1 MYSRLREPYLS
12 STRKLMPELFQS
24 GSDPYAFVEF
34 ADHVA
39 ASAALTALN
48 QRLFLGK
55 VSIYGFFSPRDL
67 SDLLITVLARFVFA
81 APPKQR
87 RIRSYPRQI
96 AGSRSVK

>member
-1 MYSRLREPYLS
+1 MS
-12 STRKLMPELFQS
+12 ELFQS

-55 VSIYGFFSPRDL
+55 VSTCALSLFSAKN
-67 SDLLITVLARFVFA
+67 SDFNHLLIILVRFVFA
-81 APPKQR
+81 ACYCNR
-87 RIRSYPRQI
+87 LLTIYNY
-96 AGSRSVK
+96 